1 MYVVTVEFDIQPARL
16 EEFLPLMRENASAS
30 RAGEPGCRQFDV
42 CADPARPA
50 SIFLYELYDD
60 RGAFEAHLASAHFRR
75 FDEAVRDMVL
85 NKRVRTLQRLEPA

>member
-50 SIFLYELYDD
+50 SIFLYELYDN